1 MNTLNKT
8 DLILLLNQGVEAA
21 NAGEKALARTHFQ
34 QVFEIDPNN
43 ETALLWLSYL
53 TNDPYEAVRLLE
65 RLVTNNPRNELARE
79 YLIKARARCS
89 ELEQLVTGS
98 ATYNTWYRP
107 NNGSPNSS
115 SVPLLGEYLL
125 NQGLITQQQLD
136 MALRRHQD
144 LNKRGHSRPIGQ
156 VMVELGYITQSQL
169 DRWLENQKGEFSNR
183 FWD

>member
-1 MNTLNKT
+1 MNTLNKN
-8 DLILLLNQGVEAA
+8 DLMLLLHQGVEAA
-21 NAGEKALARTHFQ
+21 NAGEKPLARAHFQ
-34 QVFEIDPNN
+34 QVLELEPSN

-53 TNDPYEAVRLLE
+53 TSDPYEAVRLLE
-65 RLVTNNPRNELARE
+65 KLITNNPRNELAQS
-79 YLIKARARCS
+79 YLIKARARCN

-107 NNGSPNSS
+107 NNGAGHSS

-125 NQGLITQQQLD
+125 SQGLITQQQLD

-144 LNKRGHSRPIGQ
+144 LNKRGNRKPIGQ
-156 VMVELGYITQSQL
+156 IMVELGYITQTQL
-169 DRWLENQKGEFSNR
+169 DRWLEHQKGEFSNR